1 MTGWKQQKS
10 SYSTVQ
16 RQTYPQAKKQI
27 QLDTCT
33 LTLCNSAL
41 YDLLIKEKHETHLPA
56 FRNQKKTYPWFFGA
70 HENARWAR
78 CYQCAPRQGPRQT
91 CGLAYLPNLPMR
103 TDCCV
108 KTVSTMLF
116 TRKASRINVS
126 KYFLCAIVRQT
137 PGLE

>member
-1 MTGWKQQKS
+1 MAGWQRQKS
-10 SYSTVQ
+10 PHSTMQ

-27 QLDTCT
+27 QLDTFT

-41 YDLLIKEKHETHLPA
+41 YDLTKEKHETYLPTL
-56 FRNQKKTYPWFFGA
+56 RNQKKTYPWFFGT
-70 HENARWAR
+70 HENTRWPR
-78 CYQCAPRQGPRQT
+78 CYQCAPCQGPRQT
-91 CGLAYLPNLPMR
+91 CGLAHLPNLPMR
-103 TDCCV
+103 TDCCA

>member
-1 MTGWKQQKS
+1 MVGGQQQKS
-10 SYSTVQ
+10 WHSTVQ

-41 YDLLIKEKHETHLPA
+41 YDLIKEKHETHLPA
-56 FRNQKKTYPWFFGA
+56 FSNQKKTYPWFFGT
-70 HENARWAR
+70 HENTRWSC

-91 CGLAYLPNLPMR
+91 CGLAYLRNLPMR

-108 KTVSTMLF
+108 KMVSTMLF
-116 TRKASRINVS
+116 MRKASRINVS

-137 PGLE
+137 LGLE